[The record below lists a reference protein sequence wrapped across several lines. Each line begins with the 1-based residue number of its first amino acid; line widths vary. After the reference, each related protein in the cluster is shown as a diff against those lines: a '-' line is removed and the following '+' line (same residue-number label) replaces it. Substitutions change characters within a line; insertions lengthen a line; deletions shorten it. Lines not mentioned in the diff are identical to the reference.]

1 MSARSYLISGLVFM
15 ILAVSLGAFGAHALK
30 AMLSVHQLQ
39 TWGTATD
46 YQFYH
51 ALGLIGLGIWSDKK
65 TTSRYAN
72 LSGIFLILGI
82 LLFCGSLYL
91 LALTGITRLGM
102 VTPVGGIFFILG
114 WIFWLIAALKNS
126 ANPD

>member
-1 MSARSYLISGLVFM
+1 MNARVCLISGLVFM
-15 ILAVSLGAFGAHALK
+15 ILAVFLGAFGAHALK
-30 AMLSVHQLQ
+30 AMLSAHQLQ

-51 ALGLIGLGIWSDKK
+51 ALGLIGLGIWSEKK
-65 TTSRYAN
+65 TTSRYVS
-72 LSGIFLILGI
+72 LSGVFLMLGI

-102 VTPVGGIFFILG
+102 VTPVGGIFFIVG
-114 WIFWLIAALKNS
+114 WVFWVIAALKDQQN
-126 ANPD
+126 

>member
-1 MSARSYLISGLVFM
+1 MMNSRLYLISGLVFM
-15 ILAVSLGAFGAHALK
+15 ILVVSLGAFGAHALK
-30 AMLSVHQLQ
+30 AMLSVHHLQ

-51 ALGLIGLGIWSDKK
+51 ALGLMGLGIWSDKK
-65 TTSRYAN
+65 TTSRYVT
-72 LSGIFLILGI
+72 LSGVFLILGI
-82 LLFCGSLYL
+82 LLFSGSLYL

-114 WIFWLIAALKNS
+114 WIFWLIAVLKDQQN
-126 ANPD
+126 